1 MATTE
6 LNYSP
11 DILGEDFL
19 AHTFHLGPDPDD
31 EPGGDVVATLVKHVP
46 APPDAHHAV
55 LWVHGFSDYFFQ
67 TAVAEFFAAR
77 GYAFYALDLRKCGR
91 SLRDGQSAHYA
102 TDFTVYDQELDL
114 AVAAI
119 TKEHPGLGVVVAA
132 HSTGGLITPLWLDRR
147 RKAGRTAP
155 VVGLVLDSPWFDLQG
170 SAVLR
175 EVATP
180 VVKLIGKAAG
190 TRVVPVEAVGVYG
203 QTVHVSEHGEFDFDV
218 RIKPIEGFPVRFG
231 WLRAVRVAHSLL
243 HRGLDVGVPSLVLR
257 STKSFAPKEWSEEAG
272 RADVVLDT
280 RQIAKWSGALGNRLT
295 VIPVENA
302 KHDVFLSERT
312 ARDTA
317 YAELG
322 AWLDREITGST
333 GTPGA
338 PVSAAASEA

>member
-1 MATTE
+1 MAITE
-6 LNYSP
+6 LTYSP
-11 DILGEDFL
+11 DVLGDDYV
-19 AHTFHLGPDPDD
+19 AHTFELGPDPDG

-46 APPDAHHAV
+46 STAAKDPHHAV

-67 TAVAEFFAAR
+67 TDVAEFFAER

-102 TDFTVYDQELDL
+102 TDFTVYDTELDL
-114 AVAAI
+114 AVEAI
-119 TKEHPGLGVVVAA
+119 EREHPGLGIVVAA

-155 VVGLVLDSPWFDLQG
+155 IAGLVLDSPWFDLQG

-175 EVATP
+175 EIATP

-190 TRVVPVEAVGVYG
+190 TRIVPVEAVGVYG
-203 QTVHVSEHGEFDFDV
+203 QTIHVDEHGEFDFDV

-243 HRGLDVGVPSLVLR
+243 HRGLDIGVPSLVLR

-280 RQIAKWSGALGNRLT
+280 RQIAKWSGALGGRLT

-302 KHDVFLSERT
+302 KHDVFLSEKD
-312 ARDTA
+312 ARETA

-322 AWLDREITGST
+322 SWLAREI
-333 GTPGA
+333 
-338 PVSAAASEA
+338 EA

>member
-1 MATTE
+1 VATTE

-11 DILGEDFL
+11 DILGDDYA
-19 AHTFHLGPDPDD
+19 AHTFLLGADPDG
-31 EPGGDVVATLVKHVP
+31 EPGGDIVATLVKHLAGP
-46 APPDAHHAV
+46 ADPHHAV

-67 TAVAEFFAAR
+67 TAVAEFFADR

-91 SLRDGQSAHYA
+91 SLREGQSAHYA
-102 TDFTVYDQELDL
+102 TDFAVYDTELDL
-114 AVAAI
+114 AVDAI
-119 TKEHPGLGVVVAA
+119 VSEHPDLGLVVAA

-147 RKAGRTAP
+147 RKEGRTAP

-180 VVKLIGKAAG
+180 VVKLIGKAVG
-190 TRVVPVEAVGVYG
+190 TRAVPVESVGVYG
-203 QTVHVSEHGEFDFDV
+203 QTIHSSEHGEFDFDTS
-218 RIKPIEGFPVRFG
+218 IKPIEGFPVRFG
-231 WLRAVRVAHSLL
+231 WLCAVRVAHSLL

-257 STKSFAPKEWSEEAG
+257 STKSFAPKEYSAEAA

-280 RQIAKWSGALGNRLT
+280 RQIAKWSGALGNRLA
-295 VIPVENA
+295 VVPIPEA
-302 KHDVFLSERT
+302 KHDVFLSVQP

-322 AWLDREITGST
+322 SWLGREI
-333 GTPGA
+333 
-338 PVSAAASEA
+338 EA

>member
-1 MATTE
+1 MQYDRTAHRHYSEAVATTE
-6 LNYSP
+6 LTYSP
-11 DILGEDFL
+11 DVLGDDFV
-19 AHTFHLGPDPDD
+19 AHTFELGPDPDG
-31 EPGGDVVATLVKHVP
+31 EPGGDVVATLVKHVAGP
-46 APPDAHHAV
+46 WDPHHAV

-67 TAVAEFFAAR
+67 TAVAEFFADR

-91 SLRDGQSAHYA
+91 SLREGQSAHYA
-102 TDFTVYDQELDL
+102 TDFTVYDAELDL

-119 TKEHPGLGVVVAA
+119 EQEHPGLGVVVAA

-155 VVGLVLDSPWFDLQG
+155 IAGLVLDSPWFDLQG

-180 VVKLIGKAAG
+180 VVKLIGKAVG
-190 TRVVPVEAVGVYG
+190 TRIVPVEAVGVYG
-203 QTVHVSEHGEFDFDV
+203 QTIHADEHGEFDFDV

-280 RQIAKWSGALGNRLT
+280 RQIAKWSGALGGRLT
-295 VIPVENA
+295 VVPVENA
-302 KHDVFLSERT
+302 KHDVFLSEKD
-312 ARDTA
+312 ARETA

-322 AWLDREITGST
+322 AWLAREI
-333 GTPGA
+333 
-338 PVSAAASEA
+338 EA

>member
-1 MATTE
+1 MATSE
-6 LNYSP
+6 LTYSP

-19 AHTFHLGPDPDD
+19 ARTFELGPDPDG
-31 EPGGDVVATLVKHVP
+31 EPGGDVVATLVKHVAGP
-46 APPDAHHAV
+46 ADPHHAV

-91 SLRDGQSAHYA
+91 SLREGQSAHYA
-102 TDFTVYDQELDL
+102 TDFAVYDEELEL

-119 TKEHPGLGVVVAA
+119 EEEHPGLGIVVAA

-147 RKAGRTAP
+147 RQAGRTAP
-155 VVGLVLDSPWFDLQG
+155 IAGLVLDSPWFDLQG

-180 VVKLIGKAAG
+180 VVKLIGKAVG
-190 TRVVPVEAVGVYG
+190 TRIVPVEAVGVYG

-257 STKSFAPKEWSEEAG
+257 STKSFAPKAWSPEAG
-272 RADVVLDT
+272 RADIVLDT

-295 VIPVENA
+295 VVPVTEA
-302 KHDVFLSERT
+302 KHDVFLSEQP

-322 AWLDREITGST
+322 AWLDREIRN
-333 GTPGA
+333 
-338 PVSAAASEA
+338 EA

>member
-6 LNYSP
+6 LTYSP
-11 DILGEDFL
+11 DILGDDFV
-19 AHTFHLGPDPDD
+19 AHTFELGPDPDG
-31 EPGGDVVATLVKHVP
+31 EPGGDVVATLVKHVAGP
-46 APPDAHHAV
+46 EDPQHAV

-67 TAVAEFFAAR
+67 TGLAEYFADR

-91 SLRDGQSAHYA
+91 SLREGQSAHYA
-102 TDFTVYDQELDL
+102 TDFTVYDRELDL

-119 TKEHPGLGVVVAA
+119 EQEHPGLGIVVAA

-155 VVGLVLDSPWFDLQG
+155 IMGLVLDSPWFDLQG
-170 SAVLR
+170 SVVLR

-180 VVKLIGKAAG
+180 VVKLIGKAVG
-190 TRVVPVEAVGVYG
+190 TRPVPVEAVGVYG
-203 QTVHVSEHGEFDFDV
+203 QTIHVSQHGEFDFDV

-243 HRGLDVGVPSLVLR
+243 HRGLDIGVPSLVLR
-257 STKSFAPKEWSEEAG
+257 STKSFAPKEWSEEAA

-280 RQIAKWSGALGNRLT
+280 RQIAKWSGALGGRLS
-295 VIPVENA
+295 VVPVEDA
-302 KHDVFLSERT
+302 KHDVFLSVQP
-312 ARDTA
+312 ARDRA

-322 AWLDREITGST
+322 AWLAREI
-333 GTPGA
+333 
-338 PVSAAASEA
+338 EA

>member
-6 LNYSP
+6 LTYSP
-11 DILGEDFL
+11 DVLGDEYV
-19 AHTFHLGPDPDD
+19 AHTFELGPDPDG

-46 APPDAHHAV
+46 TSTAGATDPHHAV

-67 TAVAEFFAAR
+67 TAVAEFFAER

-91 SLRDGQSAHYA
+91 SLREGQSAHYA
-102 TDFTVYDQELDL
+102 TDFTVYDEELDL

-119 TKEHPGLGVVVAA
+119 EQEHPGLGVVVAA

-147 RKAGRTAP
+147 RKAGRTGP

-170 SAVLR
+170 SAMLR
-175 EVATP
+175 ELATP
-180 VVKLIGKAAG
+180 VVKLIGKAVG
-190 TRVVPVEAVGVYG
+190 TRPVPVEAVGVYG
-203 QTVHVSEHGEFDFDV
+203 QTIHSSAHGEFEFDP

-280 RQIAKWSGALGNRLT
+280 RQIAKWAGALGGRLT

-302 KHDVFLSERT
+302 KHDVFLSEKD
-312 ARDTA
+312 ARETA
-317 YAELG
+317 YAELAG
-322 AWLDREITGST
+322 WLAREI
-333 GTPGA
+333 
-338 PVSAAASEA
+338 EA

>member
-6 LNYSP
+6 LTYSP
-11 DILGEDFL
+11 DVLGDEYV
-19 AHTFHLGPDPDD
+19 AHTFELGPDPDG

-46 APPDAHHAV
+46 TSTAGATDPHHAV

-67 TAVAEFFAAR
+67 TAVAEFFAER

-91 SLRDGQSAHYA
+91 SLREGQSAHYA
-102 TDFTVYDQELDL
+102 TDFTVYDEELDL

-119 TKEHPGLGVVVAA
+119 EQEHPGLGVVVAA

-147 RKAGRTAP
+147 RKAGRTGP

-170 SAVLR
+170 SAMLR
-175 EVATP
+175 ELATP
-180 VVKLIGKAAG
+180 VVKLIGKAVG
-190 TRVVPVEAVGVYG
+190 TRPVPVEAVGVYG
-203 QTVHVSEHGEFDFDV
+203 QTIHSSAHGEFDFDP

-280 RQIAKWSGALGNRLT
+280 RQIAKWAGALGGRLT

-302 KHDVFLSERT
+302 KHDVFLSEKD
-312 ARDTA
+312 ARETA
-317 YAELG
+317 YAELAG
-322 AWLDREITGST
+322 WLAREI
-333 GTPGA
+333 
-338 PVSAAASEA
+338 EA